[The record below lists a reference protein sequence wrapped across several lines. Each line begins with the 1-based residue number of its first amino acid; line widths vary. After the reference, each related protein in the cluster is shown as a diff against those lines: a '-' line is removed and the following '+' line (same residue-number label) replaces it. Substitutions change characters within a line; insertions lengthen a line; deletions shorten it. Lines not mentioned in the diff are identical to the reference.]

1 MPAEHDRGR
10 IARRKETFRPVQNR
24 VHIPIRGFLGRHRAT
39 HRHIEILLPSDK
51 RAIGATEGYI
61 QRIDGSATHVE
72 RHRGELL
79 LFALAQTLRVL
90 ADTQR
95 AETRRFADGTQ
106 QREPILVYI
115 GGIRNEHV
123 VIAFRTQQL
132 SNPAP
137 SPPTSPRRTP
147 EPSRKAAY
155 MRAQPAPANQ
165 HRRTAAPRIHE
176 TRAAHNPRH
185 CPCRTPFRWPTH
197 PTESIMLRC
206 GQPADRGIIQSI
218 ASVVQRPLCRLGSH
232 GSS

>member
-1 MPAEHDRGR
+1 MRAAIRAAARAPPSHFDVIVRDTHGRIHGHIAAFRMPAEHDRGR

-106 QREPILVYI
+106 QREPILVHI

-132 SNPAP
+132 SN
-137 SPPTSPRRTP
+137 R
-147 EPSRKAAY
+147 
-155 MRAQPAPANQ
+155 
-165 HRRTAAPRIHE
+165 HRRHRPRLAERRNQAGKPHI
-176 TRAAHNPRH
+176 
-185 CPCRTPFRWPTH
+185 
-197 PTESIMLRC
+197 
-206 GQPADRGIIQSI
+206 
-218 ASVVQRPLCRLGSH
+218 
-232 GSS
+232 

>member
-24 VHIPIRGFLGRHRAT
+24 VHIPRRTAAVRARSDAPRTRRHATRGNAAIRRRHAAT
-39 HRHIEILLPSDK
+39 R
-51 RAIGATEGYI
+51 
-61 QRIDGSATHVE
+61 
-72 RHRGELL
+72 
-79 LFALAQTLRVL
+79 
-90 ADTQR
+90 ADTR
-95 AETRRFADGTQ
+95 LYRR
-106 QREPILVYI
+106 
-115 GGIRNEHV
+115 NSK
-123 VIAFRTQQL
+123 RTCRHSFPHAAAL
-132 SNPAP
+132 ESAP

-155 MRAQPAPANQ
+155 MRAQPAPANR

-206 GQPADRGIIQSI
+206 GQPADQESSSQSQ
-218 ASVVQRPLCRLGSH
+218 ALCNVPCVD
-232 GSS
+232 